1 MVRSLENLASGH
13 PIADAVFT
21 PSTDTSAT
29 TAIDV
34 NVVDE
39 TTTTKNKTERQT
51 INNNKSSSN
60 SGSST
65 TIAQVW
71 NNADGQALYALKFQ
85 KKVILYC
92 CEWQLEVSSRV
103 ARAKKETKSSLSRL
117 THYLKK
123 VERLRL
129 KSSSSSGATVSTLL
143 SSESWL
149 SLSTTAAQT
158 DPKLDRNLG
167 KLKAAWDDH
176 EVKSTQWSYI
186 LEQVTLRGWKELH
199 PLLHNIMQLER
210 DRSVAEYNRWGQALP
225 DIETHLDALFD
236 SACKRVTPVMV
247 DYSLDQQRQQ
257 RAALSGAA
265 AAMAGTAALSSYGSS
280 DDEWLEEE
288 ELEIIEVMLAPKNHY
303 KKELEASST
312 SPRGI
317 ADIEHF

>member
-1 MVRSLENLASGH
+1 MVRSLENLASGY

-21 PSTDTSAT
+21 PSTNTPTT
-29 TAIDV
+29 TASIA
-34 NVVDE
+34 NVVGE
-39 TTTTKNKTERQT
+39 TTTTNNKTERQT
-51 INNNKSSSN
+51 NNSNNKSSSS
-60 SGSST
+60 SGGSC

-85 KKVILYC
+85 KKVIRYC

-103 ARAKKETKSSLSRL
+103 ARAKKETRSSLSRL

-129 KSSSSSGATVSTLL
+129 KSSSSGTVSTLL
-143 SSESWL
+143 SSDSWL
-149 SLSTTAAQT
+149 TLSTTAAKT

-199 PLLHNIMQLER
+199 PLLHNILQLEW
-210 DRSVAEYNRWGQALP
+210 DRSVAESDRWGQTLP
-225 DIETHLDALFD
+225 EIENHLDALFD

-257 RAALSGAA
+257 RAAASSSGAA
-265 AAMAGTAALSSYGSS
+265 AGMAGLSSYGSS
-280 DDEWLEEE
+280 DEEWLEEE
-288 ELEIIEVMLAPKNHY
+288 ELEIIEVMLAPRNHY